1 MKKKGQ
7 RMRSHR
13 VYRKK
18 QNQRRDLR
26 RGGGEEEEE
35 GTKDEITFCV

>member
-7 RMRSHR
+7 RMRSHC

-26 RGGGEEEEE
+26 GGGGGEEE

>member
-1 MKKKGQ
+1 
-7 RMRSHR
+7 

-18 QNQRRDLR
+18 QNQRDLR
-26 RGGGEEEEE
+26 RGGGGEEE

>member
-1 MKKKGQ
+1 
-7 RMRSHR
+7 

-26 RGGGEEEEE
+26 GRGGGGEEEEEE
-35 GTKDEITFCV
+35 GTKDEITLCV